1 MSVDQSV
8 FHDALLDAA
17 TPVPEGLTDG
27 RGRPAGKRFDIYR
40 NNVAVSLTEALELS
54 FPCIRRLIG
63 EENFKRVAGVFL
75 RRHPPRTPMLMQYG
89 DDFPAFLKGF
99 DPLSH
104 LGYLPDV
111 ARLEQALRLS
121 YHAADATPADAEQLA
136 RIPPETLADTR
147 LVLAPAVRLV
157 RSDWPVHAIWAF
169 NMEDGPKP
177 QPGAQDVLITRPAL
191 DPAMTVIDAGTA
203 TFVAALL
210 DDQSLGTAH
219 QCATDTAADFDLAT
233 ALSLLLGG
241 GAISHIHP
249 AGDISCNA

>member
-1 MSVDQSV
+1 MSVDQSG

-17 TPVPEGLTDG
+17 TPAPEGLTDG
-27 RGRPAGKRFDIYR
+27 HGRPAGKRFDIYR

-54 FPCIRRLIG
+54 FPCVRRLIG

-89 DDFPAFLKGF
+89 ADFPAFLDGF
-99 DPLSH
+99 APLSH

-121 YHAADATPADAEQLA
+121 YHAADATPADATQLA
-136 RIPPETLADTR
+136 RIPPEALADTR
-147 LVLAPAVRLV
+147 LVLTPAVRLV

-177 QPGAQDVLITRPAL
+177 QPIAQDVLITRPAL
-191 DPAMTVIDAGTA
+191 DPLMTVIDAGTA
-203 TFVAALL
+203 EFVAALINGET
-210 DDQSLGTAH
+210 LGTAH
-219 QCATDTAADFDLAT
+219 QRATGAAADFDLAP

-241 GAISHIHP
+241 SAISKIQP
-249 AGDISCNA
+249 TGDVSCNA

>member
-1 MSVDQSV
+1 MSVDQSG
-8 FHDALLDAA
+8 FHDALLDAER
-17 TPVPEGLTDG
+17 PVPKGLTDG
-27 RGRPAGKRFDIYR
+27 HGRPAGKRFDIYR

-54 FPCIRRLIG
+54 FPCVRRLIG

-89 DDFPAFLKGF
+89 ADFPTFLEGF
-99 DPLSH
+99 EPLSH

-121 YHAADATPADAEQLA
+121 YHAADAAPADAEQLA
-136 RIPPETLADTR
+136 RIPPEALADTR
-147 LVLAPAVRLV
+147 MELAPAVRLV
-157 RSDWPVHAIWAF
+157 RSNWPVHAIWAF

-177 QPGAQDVLITRPAL
+177 QPDAQDVLITRPAL
-191 DPAMTVIDAGTA
+191 DPLMTVTGAGTA
-203 TFVAALL
+203 EFVAALINGET
-210 DDQSLGTAH
+210 LGTAH
-219 QCATDTAADFDLAT
+219 QRTTGAAADFDLAP

-241 GAISHIHP
+241 SAISKIQP

>member
-1 MSVDQSV
+1 MSVDQSG
-8 FHDALLDAA
+8 FHDALLDAT

-27 RGRPAGKRFDIYR
+27 HGRPAGKRFDIYR

-89 DDFPAFLKGF
+89 AEFPAFLEGF
-99 DPLSH
+99 EPLSH

-121 YHAADATPADAEQLA
+121 YHAADAAPADAEQLA
-136 RIPPETLADTR
+136 RIPPEALADTR
-147 LVLAPAVRLV
+147 LELAPAVRLV

-177 QPGAQDVLITRPAL
+177 QPAAQDVLITRPAL
-191 DPAMTVIDAGTA
+191 DPAMTVIDSGTA
-203 TFVAALL
+203 AFVGALAE
-210 DDQSLGTAH
+210 DQTLGTAH
-219 QCATDTAADFDLAT
+219 GRATDAATDFDLAA

-241 GAISHIHP
+241 GAISQIHP
-249 AGDISCNA
+249 TGDVTCNA